1 MTGGDPR
8 ERGTPEEVGP
18 GPGTLLA
25 ATGAFGLS
33 AWLAGREAGGLWS
46 GELLLLVAVAF
57 GALAHAAARRY
68 RPGEGLLA
76 WLEGAAGHYLLFVG
90 AGVFLASEAYAV
102 GLASRADAPDVALMA
117 MLLPP
122 VAVAGY
128 ALRRAEEGSS
138 GASKPEIDDSEG
150 DGSET

>member
-1 MTGGDPR
+1 MTEGGPR
-8 ERGTPEEVGP
+8 KREAPEEIGP

-33 AWLAGREAGGLWS
+33 AWLAGRGAGGLWS

-68 RPGEGLLA
+68 RPGQGLLA

-90 AGVFLASEAYAV
+90 AGVFLAVEAYAV
-102 GLASRADAPDVALMA
+102 GLASGSEAPGLALLA

-138 GASKPEIDDSEG
+138 GASDAEID
-150 DGSET
+150 GSGT